1 MIAKITFERHRL
13 GVGIFT
19 MQGYERRNK
28 ESKNTFK
35 RFNNHKGNILVQN
48 INRLQDVYFKELNSY

>member
-28 ESKNTFK
+28 ESKKTFK
-35 RFNNHKGNILVQN
+35 RFNNHKGNILVEN